1 MRNII
6 LLKVCALLCLF
17 VLILTVVG
25 GCGLFKTEQG
35 LAAPV
40 EELDNRL
47 VQANNDF
54 GFNLFRELTQ
64 AKPETNI
71 FISPASVLT
80 ALVMTYNGAE
90 GETRSAMEETL
101 LLQGMTMAKV
111 NNLFADLLT
120 ILGNP
125 DPKVELAMAN
135 SLWAREGVDFNEGF
149 LQRNRDYFGAEVN
162 TLDFSNAG
170 AADLINNWVKEQTRN
185 KIDGIVN
192 PPINPDTILFLIN
205 AIYFKGAWSEP
216 FDPETTHEMPFHLP
230 DGTEKQHPVMFRG
243 DDFRCLENELFKAVS
258 LPYGENERISMYVF
272 LPAEEVTLEQ
282 LYAYMDTANWEKW
295 LGSFITMAGDIGLP
309 RFKFVYETSL
319 NDALTALGMGNAFDG
334 SSADFSGMRPI
345 PPRLVISEV
354 KHKTFIEVNEEGTE
368 AAAVTSVEV
377 SMTAMPER
385 FTMIVDRPFFFT
397 IVDDLTGTI
406 LFMGSVTE
414 PL

>member
-1 MRNII
+1 MQNII

-17 VLILTVVG
+17 MLILTVVG

-35 LAAPV
+35 IAAPV

-170 AADLINNWVKEQTRN
+170 AADLINNWVKEQTHN

-216 FDPETTHEMPFHLP
+216 FDPETTHKIPFHLP

-243 DDFRCLENELFKAVS
+243 DDFRCLENELFEAVS

-272 LPAEEVTLEQ
+272 LPAEGVTLEQ

-295 LGSFITMAGDIGLP
+295 LGSFSTMAGDIGLP

-377 SMTAMPER
+377 GMTAMPDQ

-406 LFMGSVTE
+406 LFMGSITE